1 MKNKSVSFSINT
13 KDIRPLAANALT
25 NILTRYNRNQTKSTK
40 EISTALTKGT
50 AEEVLKALKKLLEHN
65 RQLID
70 EINQLSGLFLEIEPL
85 PADTEVLK
93 DLPDLEED
101 SLGVNGGGE

>member
-40 EISTALTKGT
+40 EISTALTKG
-50 AEEVLKALKKLLEHN
+50 
-65 RQLID
+65 
-70 EINQLSGLFLEIEPL
+70 
-85 PADTEVLK
+85 
-93 DLPDLEED
+93 
-101 SLGVNGGGE
+101 